1 VSVETLIQ
9 DRLTANVLAERPGTG
24 AGALADEVVMMGGH
38 LDSVIDGPGI
48 NDNGSGTM
56 TIVEIARQ
64 LADLPPT
71 ARTVR
76 FAFWA
81 AEELGLYG
89 SYHWMT
95 SQDSRVV
102 DQIVAYLNLD
112 MVGSSNYVRE
122 VYASS
127 SGASAS
133 GEITAA
139 FGAYFDAVGLTW
151 QPEDLGGASDHAP
164 FEDFG
169 IPTGGLFSG
178 ASELKSEEQAEL
190 FDGEAGEPMDPCY
203 HLICDTPD
211 QVDADVL
218 DELSDAAAHV
228 LVLLLSGD
236 LLPHEES

>member
-1 VSVETLIQ
+1 
-9 DRLTANVLAERPGTG
+9 
-24 AGALADEVVMMGGH
+24 MMGGH

-64 LADLPPT
+64 LAELPPT
-71 ARTVR
+71 ERTVR

-89 SYHWMT
+89 SYHWVT
-95 SQDSRVV
+95 SRDSEEIE
-102 DQIVAYLNLD
+102 QIVAYLNLD

-122 VYASS
+122 VYDSS
-127 SGASAS
+127 SGAFAS
-133 GEITAA
+133 RDITAA
-139 FGAYFDAVGLTW
+139 FGDYFDAVGLAW
-151 QPEDLGGASDHAP
+151 LPADLGGGSDHAA

-178 ASELKSEEQAEL
+178 ASEEKSVAEAEM
-190 FDGEAGEPMDPCY
+190 FGGEGGEPRDPCY
-203 HLICDTPD
+203 HLACDAPD
-211 QVDADVL
+211 QINDDAI

-228 LVLLLSGD
+228 LLLLLSGD
-236 LLPHEES
+236 LLPTEES